1 MGVPAQPS
9 AYAGAGCAGDVLNLG
24 NRQPLM
30 QHQHR
35 NKTPGKV
42 LIVGFLNQ
50 FLHALALSAA

>member
-1 MGVPAQPS
+1 M
-9 AYAGAGCAGDVLNLG
+9 G

-35 NKTPGKV
+35 HQTPGKV

-50 FLHALALSAA
+50 FLHALALSASWWC